1 MILIGIIGRIG
12 AGKSTVA
19 GLLAEHGGRVID
31 ADWIARDVLH
41 DLDGR
46 RLLVERFGP
55 EVIQG
60 EPSPTAAGI
69 DRKALAGL
77 VFGPTAAHR
86 RALAAL
92 EAIVHPRVHQR
103 METLL
108 AGIAAEERRGG
119 VEQVAVLD
127 VPLLVRGGWLDRCDR
142 IVVLECPD
150 DVRRARIAARFSG
163 PQIDA
168 REASWNEQSP
178 LTLPAGKTSTVDTSR
193 DPAYTA
199 AQVDRLWPE
208 LSRRSL
214 S

>member
-19 GLLAEHGGRVID
+19 RLLTEHGARVID
-31 ADWIARDVLH
+31 ADRIAHEVLQDADV
-41 DLDGR
+41 R

-55 EVIQG
+55 GVIMEG
-60 EPSPTAAGI
+60 LSPDAADI
-69 DRKALAGL
+69 DRKALAGI

-92 EAIVHPRVHQR
+92 EAIVHPRVHAR

-108 AGIAAEERRGG
+108 DDIAGQEHSDG
-119 VEQVAVLD
+119 VEKVVVLD

-178 LTLPAGKTSTVDTSR
+178 QALPAGKTSTVDTSG
-193 DPAYTA
+193 DPAYTRS
-199 AQVDRLWPE
+199 QIDRLWSE
-208 LSRRSL
+208 LFRRSH